1 MPADDVQIKWI
12 SRVEFAELTG
22 SAASFE
28 LEPTG
33 AVSFLFSDGRPATR
47 QPSSR
52 GATLLGTHKG
62 TPTNWP
68 QASRQ

>member
-28 LEPTG
+28 PTG
-33 AVSFLFSDGRPATR
+33 AVSFLFSDLRETR
-47 QPSSR
+47 DEAAELSR
-52 GATLLGTHKG
+52 CHAAGY
-62 TPTNWP
+62 
-68 QASRQ
+68 S

>member
-33 AVSFLFSDGRPATR
+33 AVSFLFSDLRETR
-47 QPSSR
+47 DEAAELSR
-52 GATLLGTHKG
+52 CHAAGY
-62 TPTNWP
+62 
-68 QASRQ
+68 S

>member
-12 SRVEFAELTG
+12 SRGEFA
-22 SAASFE
+22 
-28 LEPTG
+28 EPTG